1 MIEAKEKA
9 NAIEREANRK
19 KMENELIEA
28 KKIMDEQQ
36 YKLAIEMKKLE

>member
-19 KMENELIEA
+19 KMEKELIEA
-28 KKIMDEQQ
+28 KKVMENAHD
-36 YKLAIEMKKLE
+36 KHLHNVWK